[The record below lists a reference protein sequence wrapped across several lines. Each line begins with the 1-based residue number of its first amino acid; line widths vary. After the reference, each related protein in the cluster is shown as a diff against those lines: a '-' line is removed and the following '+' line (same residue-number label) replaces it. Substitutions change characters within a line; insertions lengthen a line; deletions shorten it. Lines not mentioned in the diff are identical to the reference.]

1 MNKILHFLII
11 FAFLGCATK
20 TSIDKPTK
28 SMDNDEII
36 TNAEFIKEKI
46 SPKGFGVKFF
56 GDSHTASG
64 DLVLAFR
71 DEFFGQDSVDS
82 VGFVPAL
89 MPKYHSHSLVKF
101 TQVGFEIISSRTEQ
115 NPDFPL
121 CGVIATAKN
130 GASIDINLKK
140 FKGKF
145 GVEIL
150 HKFDKKDVI
159 FELKDAG
166 GKSYKILQKT
176 PNSWEYS
183 TFLLEFPIKISAL
196 KAGAQIGGY
205 KIYKNS
211 GFVDACATN
220 GAYSTISAK
229 WAQSAWSRDFKGF
242 DYKLFVIAYGTN
254 DALDRDF
261 SEQKFTKSIKALM
274 DKLRKNSPNAKFVL
288 VSPPPSPKVKKA
300 NLASSALKKLA
311 KKENAIFVD
320 IKTLIDSDG
329 GWAKWQKMGLIRK
342 DNIHFSHEGYAK
354 IGKFIA
360 QKVKEKM

>member
-1 MNKILHFLII
+1 M
-11 FAFLGCATK
+11 GCATK

-64 DLVLAFR
+64 DLEQPVMELMQYPTAR

-140 FKGKF
+140 FK
-145 GVEIL
+145 L
-150 HKFDKKDVI
+150 
-159 FELKDAG
+159 
-166 GKSYKILQKT
+166 
-176 PNSWEYS
+176 
-183 TFLLEFPIKISAL
+183 
-196 KAGAQIGGY
+196 
-205 KIYKNS
+205 
-211 GFVDACATN
+211 
-220 GAYSTISAK
+220 
-229 WAQSAWSRDFKGF
+229 
-242 DYKLFVIAYGTN
+242 
-254 DALDRDF
+254 
-261 SEQKFTKSIKALM
+261 
-274 DKLRKNSPNAKFVL
+274 
-288 VSPPPSPKVKKA
+288 
-300 NLASSALKKLA
+300 
-311 KKENAIFVD
+311 
-320 IKTLIDSDG
+320 
-329 GWAKWQKMGLIRK
+329 
-342 DNIHFSHEGYAK
+342 
-354 IGKFIA
+354 
-360 QKVKEKM
+360 

>member
-1 MNKILHFLII
+1 MQVDSTYDDDIKVKIELNKL
-11 FAFLGCATK
+11 
-20 TSIDKPTK
+20 
-28 SMDNDEII
+28 
-36 TNAEFIKEKI
+36 KI
-46 SPKGFGVKFF
+46 SPQGFGVKFF
-56 GDSHTASG
+56 GDSHVASG
-64 DLVLAFR
+64 DMVAAFR
-71 DEFFGQDSVDS
+71 DEFFGKNAVDS

-89 MPKYHSHSLVKF
+89 MPKYHAHSLVKF
-101 TQVGFEIISSRTEQ
+101 SQNGFDITNSRTEQ

-130 GASIDINLKK
+130 DASIDISLKK

-150 HKFDKKDVI
+150 HKFDKKADI
-159 FELKDAG
+159 FEIKDA
-166 GKSYKILQKT
+166 SAAVYKISQKS

-196 KAGAQIGGY
+196 KTAAQIGGY
-205 KIYKNS
+205 KIYKNG

-229 WAQSAWSRDFKGF
+229 WANDAWSRDFKGF

-261 SEQKFTKSIKALM
+261 SEEKFTKSIKTLM
-274 DKLRKNSPNAKFVL
+274 DKLHQSSPNANFVL
-288 VSPPPSPKVKKA
+288 LSPPLSPKVKKA
-300 NLASSALKKLA
+300 KLASQALKKLA
-311 KKENAIFVD
+311 KKQNAIFVD
-320 IKTLIDSDG
+320 INALIEKEG
-329 GWAKWQKMGLIRK
+329 GWAKWRKMGLVRK
-342 DNIHFSHEGYAK
+342 DNIHFSHEAYQK

-360 QKVKEKM
+360 QKVKEEDNIFEFSKTAVNF